1 MLEISTVISFL
12 GWCAVL
18 NIGLLVFAAFILVVF
33 NAQVKTLHVKYITL
47 DPADLNTIYFSFLGR
62 YKLAIIMLNLVPYW
76 ALKIIA

>member
-1 MLEISTVISFL
+1 MLDISTVISFL
-12 GWCAVL
+12 GWSAVL

-47 DPADLNTIYFSFLGR
+47 DSADLNTIYFSFLGR

>member
-1 MLEISTVISFL
+1 MLDLATLTTFF
-12 GWCAVL
+12 GWSAVL
-18 NIGLLVFAAFILVVF
+18 NIGLLIFAAFILVVF

-76 ALKIIA
+76 ALKIMA

>member
-1 MLEISTVISFL
+1 MLDISTVISFL

-47 DPADLNTIYFSFLGR
+47 DSADLNTIYFSFLGR

>member
-47 DPADLNTIYFSFLGR
+47 DSADLNTIYFSFLGR